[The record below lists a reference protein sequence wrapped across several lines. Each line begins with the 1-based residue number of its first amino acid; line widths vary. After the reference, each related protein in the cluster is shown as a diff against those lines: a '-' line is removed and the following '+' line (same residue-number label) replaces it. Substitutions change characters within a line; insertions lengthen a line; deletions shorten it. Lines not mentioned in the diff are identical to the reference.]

1 MYHVCIFWSF
11 VALQTPRGWN
21 QPHFGW
27 DAVRLMA
34 SWLSLE
40 SDFGGCARTVLEWQS
55 KYGTAGGSGRKVCF
69 LSECALRNGG
79 VHRHPHVHC
88 VKVGRNHISKAP
100 KVHDTQ

>member
-1 MYHVCIFWSF
+1 MYVVQPRLQPFWSF
-11 VALQTPRGWN
+11 VALQTPRGWK

-69 LSECALRNGG
+69 LSECALRNWG
-79 VHRHPHVHC
+79 VHRHPHGELC
-88 VKVGRNHISKAP
+88 EGSQGTIIRK
-100 KVHDTQ
+100 